1 MRKIIVIRGKYPKIV
16 VLISDEMRIKLDMK
30 DYIIEGFTE
39 TTLTKNQ
46 TSSVFVI
53 IKQISLLFS
62 LYVGR

>member
-16 VLISDEMRIKLDMK
+16 LLILDEMRIKLGMK

-39 TTLTKNQ
+39 TTLIKNQ
-46 TSSVFVI
+46 TSVFVI
-53 IKQISLLFS
+53 MKQISLLFS

>member
-1 MRKIIVIRGKYPKIV
+1 MRKIIMIMGKYPKIV
-16 VLISDEMRIKLDMK
+16 VLISDEMRIKLGMK